1 MNYTEISC
9 IIKTVKG
16 NKRKQ
21 LRHRQKVDESTGR
34 ETKNAYKSWEGSA
47 KRSKA
52 REIS

>member
-1 MNYTEISC
+1 MM
-9 IIKTVKG
+9 TVKG

-21 LRHRQKVDESTGR
+21 LRHRQKADESTAW

-52 REIS
+52 RKIS